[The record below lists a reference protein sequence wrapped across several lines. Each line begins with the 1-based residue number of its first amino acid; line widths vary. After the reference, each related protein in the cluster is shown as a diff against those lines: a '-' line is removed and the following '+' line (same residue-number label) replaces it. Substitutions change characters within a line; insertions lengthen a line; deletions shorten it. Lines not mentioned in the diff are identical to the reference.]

1 MSMHSSLKPR
11 NKFTGKVGGNNR
23 KKSRKGKCY
32 PVGSEPKRDI
42 VTTTIFQVTELPH
55 HYY

>member
-1 MSMHSSLKPR
+1 MHSSLKPR